1 MNLLLFNYI
10 VLGELTAEQE
20 AKLHDLNSLN
30 ISDVFSFK
38 NINGEEVE
46 GEVGQFVIS
55 SNNKSVIQIIG
66 GKIQIVGTGEAT
78 LTISPLYKSFDIS
91 GESLEKKITVYVV
104 NPIGNVQIFQGVSEK
119 TNPINNETIFIYK
132 NELNY
137 ITISEKTTI
146 SLANTVFNFI
156 RNAMAYDIGRDEV
169 FEILGLTA
177 GADEGRFAEGT
188 LTIKPGDGAI
198 TNDPYE
204 FIVKTLLQT
213 QNQNFKNVSD
223 LTTFIKS
230 VNEILEQYSEN
241 FFANVS
247 IKADRILISI
257 KEAEMDPSSVVSVD
271 SELQT
276 SNEEDE
282 LLIVLRDENGN
293 VIWVSKD
300 IKIGDVEYKVQ
311 NNSNIFEIISNS
323 SAYQDGEIVNKTL
336 ISIREDV
343 RNTIVKTSIYTV
355 TFSDRSLEKTS
366 TLQLKLKPQEILNVT
381 YVHNNR
387 TEGSTENGIII
398 QDEPSSVLMPGD
410 SGLLT
415 IGLYPTYANFSRIVL
430 TSNLVDGQNYILL
443 EQMYKSG
450 QYYLPVSSTTGYLSV
465 RDGNVLTITKPS
477 DPALVANGNIYVRTK
492 MLETVNEGLYFPIN
506 ITIYALD
513 ENGNEY
519 VI

>member
-1 MNLLLFNYI
+1 MNLLLFNYS

-30 ISDVFSFK
+30 ISDVFSFEK
-38 NINGEEVE
+38 INGEEEGTVE
-46 GEVGQFVIS
+46 QFVIS

-177 GADEGRFAEGT
+177 GADEGKFAEGT
-188 LTIKPGDGAI
+188 LTIKPLEGVEVGKD
-198 TNDPYE
+198 YE

-223 LTTFIKS
+223 HLTTFIKS

-293 VIWVSKD
+293 VIWFSKD
-300 IKIGDVEYKVQ
+300 IKIGDVEYKVK
-311 NNSNIFEIISNS
+311 SNS
-323 SAYQDGEIVNKTL
+323 KI
-336 ISIREDV
+336 
-343 RNTIVKTSIYTV
+343 
-355 TFSDRSLEKTS
+355 F
-366 TLQLKLKPQEILNVT
+366 
-381 YVHNNR
+381 
-387 TEGSTENGIII
+387 
-398 QDEPSSVLMPGD
+398 
-410 SGLLT
+410 
-415 IGLYPTYANFSRIVL
+415 
-430 TSNLVDGQNYILL
+430 
-443 EQMYKSG
+443 
-450 QYYLPVSSTTGYLSV
+450 
-465 RDGNVLTITKPS
+465 
-477 DPALVANGNIYVRTK
+477 
-492 MLETVNEGLYFPIN
+492 
-506 ITIYALD
+506 
-513 ENGNEY
+513 
-519 VI
+519 